1 MEVCILLG
9 FVGGDQDALRR
20 GLFQLHT
27 LMIPFLALKICF
39 SFWTV
44 SRAMENFGFCETDL

>member
-27 LMIPFLALKICF
+27 LMIPFLALRICF